1 MNVYHNKRNKKKG
14 KQVKN
19 INQTINVINDR
30 LNISIKGQRLP
41 II

>member
-1 MNVYHNKRNKKKG
+1 MFTITREIKEKG
-14 KQVKN
+14 TQIKN

-30 LNISIKGQRLP
+30 LNISIKGRRLP